1 MPTTTID
8 TTDPRLAAIAAT
20 VAADGRISDDD
31 ALALLACDDLPFLGR
46 LAEQRRYQRV
56 PEQRATFIIDRNIN
70 YTNVCITRCT
80 FCAFYRL
87 PGDPEGYVLSHA
99 EIFAKI
105 DELRAAGGHQLLLQG
120 GHHPS
125 LRIDWFEEL
134 FAAIKAR
141 YPEIHLH
148 ALSCSEIAHIARRS
162 KLTLAE
168 TLERLRA
175 AGLDSIPG
183 AGAEILDDRVR
194 GEIAPYKESTEGWL
208 EVMREAHLQGLTT
221 SATMMYGTVETDA
234 EIVAHLRRLRA
245 LQDETGGF
253 VAFIPWAFQP
263 EHTELGEASRRGA
276 VEYLRILA
284 VSRIYLDNFDH
295 LQASWVTQGEK
306 IGQLALFFGA
316 DDMGSTM
323 LEENVVSA
331 AGCSFRLGRT
341 ELARLIERAGLT
353 PALRDQ
359 QYRILGPA

>member
-1 MPTTTID
+1 MPSLAST

-20 VAADGRISDDD
+20 VAAGGRISDDD
-31 ALALLACDDLPFLGR
+31 ALALLVCDDLPLLGR
-46 LAEQRRYQRV
+46 LAEARRYQKV
-56 PEQRATFIIDRNIN
+56 PERRATFIIDRNIN
-70 YTNVCITRCT
+70 YTNVCITRCK

-87 PGDPEGYVLSHA
+87 PNDPAGYVLSNE

-105 DELRAAGGHQLLLQG
+105 DELEQSGGHQLLLQG
-120 GHHPS
+120 GHHPG
-125 LRIDWFEEL
+125 LAIDWFEAL
-134 FAAIKAR
+134 FAAIKER
-141 YPEIHLH
+141 YPDLHLH

-162 KLTLAE
+162 KLDLAE
-168 TLERLRA
+168 TLRRLRA

-194 GEIAPYKESTEGWL
+194 DEIAPYKESAESWL
-208 EVMREAHLQGLTT
+208 EVMREAHHQGLTT

-234 EIVAHLRRLRA
+234 ELVAHLARLRE

-263 EHTELGEASRRGA
+263 EHTELGSATRRGA

-284 VSRIYLDNFDH
+284 TSRIYLDNFDH

-306 IGQLALFFGA
+306 IGQIALFFGA

-331 AGCSFRLGRT
+331 AGCTFRLGRA
-341 ELARLIERAGLT
+341 ELARLIERAGLEA
-353 PALRDQ
+353 ALRDQ
-359 QYRILGPA
+359 QYRIVGRP

>member
-1 MPTTTID
+1 MPSTTIE
-8 TTDPRLAAIAAT
+8 TTDPRLAAIAET
-20 VAADGRISDDD
+20 VTAGGRISDDD
-31 ALALLACDDLPFLGR
+31 ALALLTCDDLPLLGR

-56 PEQRATFIIDRNIN
+56 PERRVTFIIDRNIN
-70 YTNVCITRCT
+70 YTNVCITRCK

-87 PGDPEGYVLSHA
+87 PNDPEGYVLSNE

-105 DELRAAGGHQLLLQG
+105 DELIAQGGYQLLLQG
-120 GHHPS
+120 GHHPA
-125 LRIDWFEEL
+125 LKIDWFEAL
-134 FAAIKAR
+134 FTAIKGR

-162 KLTLAE
+162 NLSLADTLK
-168 TLERLRA
+168 RLRA

-183 AGAEILDDRVR
+183 AGAEILDDAVR
-194 GEIAPYKESTEGWL
+194 DEIAPYKESTDSWL
-208 EVMREAHLQGLTT
+208 AVMREAHHQGLTT
-221 SATMMYGTVETDA
+221 SATMMYGTVESDA
-234 EIVAHLRRLRA
+234 AIINHLRRLRE

-263 EHTELGEASRRGA
+263 ESTELATATRRGA

-306 IGQLALFFGA
+306 VGQLALFFGA

-331 AGCSFRLGRT
+331 AGCTFRLGRA
-341 ELARLIERAGLT
+341 ELAHLIERAGFE
-353 PALRDQ
+353 ASLRDQ